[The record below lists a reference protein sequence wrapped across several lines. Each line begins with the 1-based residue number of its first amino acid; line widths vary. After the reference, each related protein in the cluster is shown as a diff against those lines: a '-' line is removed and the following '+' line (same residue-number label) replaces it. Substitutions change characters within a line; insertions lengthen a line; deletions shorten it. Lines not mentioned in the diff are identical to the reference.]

1 MKVFVLLFAL
11 LSATVQEDVDSVVI
25 CGVGD
30 DNIEGF
36 REALYDFNMKLYKK
50 LAEHTH
56 GHFVISAPPLW
67 QSLAAIAES
76 MDGVARQE
84 LLQLLGLPE
93 DECTRQTYY
102 QLASS
107 RETFGLDVTMQRKH
121 VFFIDEGLNM
131 NTEWVNLASTQ
142 FNLHTI
148 PVPIKRAPKDVAY
161 LIRHI
166 ISSQLAPLNLQG
178 NSLLADEIDYNGL
191 WSEAFPEA
199 DIIRS
204 PFYDHEGNQIGSVD
218 LMRIKRRVRM
228 VFVEQ
233 INARVVE
240 IPVGVDGRYRMLF
253 GIPVEGHDMRKSIEK
268 VTATVMFEMVA
279 GLKESEVPIDV
290 AIPRFVTT
298 TESDVRAVL
307 EQVGLK
313 SLWTDA
319 SATRNISQ
327 PAVMPSGF
335 VQRAEITLD
344 SHGID
349 SYNPEFIEFT
359 EYSTGLD
366 PKLGHEMIA
375 NRPFMYGLFDA
386 ETYVL

>member
-56 GHFVISAPPLW
+56 GHFVISLPCGNRW
-67 QSLAAIAES
+67 QQSRKAWMGSRDRNSSNSSAYQKTSARDKLTTNSRPAARHS
-76 MDGVARQE
+76 
-84 LLQLLGLPE
+84 
-93 DECTRQTYY
+93 
-102 QLASS
+102 AS
-107 RETFGLDVTMQRKH
+107 TFTMQRKH

-253 GIPVEGHDMRKSIEK
+253 GIPVEG
-268 VTATVMFEMVA
+268 
-279 GLKESEVPIDV
+279 
-290 AIPRFVTT
+290 
-298 TESDVRAVL
+298 
-307 EQVGLK
+307 
-313 SLWTDA
+313 
-319 SATRNISQ
+319 
-327 PAVMPSGF
+327 
-335 VQRAEITLD
+335 
-344 SHGID
+344 
-349 SYNPEFIEFT
+349 
-359 EYSTGLD
+359 
-366 PKLGHEMIA
+366 MI
-375 NRPFMYGLFDA
+375 
-386 ETYVL
+386 